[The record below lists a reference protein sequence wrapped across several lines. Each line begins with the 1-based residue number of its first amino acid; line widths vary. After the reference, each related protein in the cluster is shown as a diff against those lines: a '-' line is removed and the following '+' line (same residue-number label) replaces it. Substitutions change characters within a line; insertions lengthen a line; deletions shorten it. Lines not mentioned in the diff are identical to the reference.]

1 MSSAANV
8 VRRYTTRKIATKL
21 RLGPGR
27 KDERASESLAKI
39 RLKSRNRGDLESA
52 IISAG
57 YHAKKLKQTM
67 YVYQGNSYMHTIW
80 QVSERPG
87 HYLNPVNN
95 TGEQVVS
102 VTTDLTVTF
111 YDVVRT
117 DE

>member
-8 VRRYTTRKIATKL
+8 VRRYTTQKIATKL

-39 RLKSRNRGDLESA
+39 RLKSRNHGDLESA

-67 YVYQGNSYMHTIW
+67 YVYQSNSYMHSIW
-80 QVSERPG
+80 QVTERPG
-87 HYLNPVNN
+87 HYLNPINN
-95 TGEQVVS
+95 TGGEVIS
-102 VTTDLTVTF
+102 VTPDLVVTF
-111 YDVVRT
+111 HDVVRT